1 MLCFHYSANMSSA
14 KSVQHPH
21 HKKTKSPCVV
31 HLLRLRPSLS
41 ILFIF
46 QFVHLQLVHLPSCSV
61 SICPSLPI
69 FDHRCPSCQS
79 CSSVPIFVHLV
90 HLHLCQS
97 LSIFVHLV
105 QFVLHCVHICL
116 SWSLCWFVLTLAF
129 VFPDAC
135 FDLILKLA
143 LVCLEVCFALSWRLL
158 RFVFIVSVLTFL
170 LLV

>member
-14 KSVQHPH
+14 KSVQNPH
-21 HKKTKSPCVV
+21 HETTTLNVLSTCP
-31 HLLRLRPSLS
+31 PSS
-41 ILFIF
+41 
-46 QFVHLQLVHLPSCSV
+46 SV

-69 FDHRCPSCQS
+69 FDHLCPSCQS

-116 SWSLCWFVLTLAF
+116 SWSLFWFVLTLAF

>member
-1 MLCFHYSANMSSA
+1 MLVFHYSANMSSA
-14 KSVQHPH
+14 KSVQNPH
-21 HKKTKSPCVV
+21 HTKTKSQCVV

-46 QFVHLQLVHLPSCSV
+46 QFVRLQLVHLPSCSV
-61 SICPSLPI
+61 SICQSLSI
-69 FDHRCPSCQS
+69 FDNLCPS
-79 CSSVPIFVHLV
+79 CSSVSIFVHLV

-105 QFVLHCVHICL
+105 QFVLHCVHSCL